1 MKKYREVRVI
11 HMEELKNLCI
21 RERWYTSG
29 NCREYQN
36 MLSMCKKDNIT
47 TNDIV
52 TIAQDIMNHTH
63 NKDNEG
69 NELESYCFEIAR
81 IAITFFKEVE
91 DVDSALI
98 SNRILRNLDL

>member
-69 NELESYCFEIAR
+69 REW
-81 IAITFFKEVE
+81 
-91 DVDSALI
+91 
-98 SNRILRNLDL
+98 